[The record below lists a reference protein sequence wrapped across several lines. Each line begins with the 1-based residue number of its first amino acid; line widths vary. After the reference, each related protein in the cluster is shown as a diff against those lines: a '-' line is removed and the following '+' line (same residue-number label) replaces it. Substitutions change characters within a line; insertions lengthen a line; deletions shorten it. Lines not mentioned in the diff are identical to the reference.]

1 MEKFNSGRGNC
12 LRYICFKMLSQVP
25 FIMPKKCHII
35 PKISCEVKK
44 KMKRKMVVLML
55 TLGLLFCY
63 SNVVSASDDF
73 VFESNGDGTCKITET
88 GTFENVSELLIPSTN
103 YSNEQ
108 VTELDDYTLFKC
120 EAESVTI
127 SGLNGELHDSVL
139 EYSECKNLVIDSCN
153 LKIGSS
159 FASNLENLETLTIT
173 DCELEFDDYAFFKL
187 GDDATVNISNSTL
200 SFGDAAFEYSGIK
213 EITIDSCDI
222 NANSSFFGNSEDIV
236 SFTMKDSSCESKD
249 YAFYKLGDK
258 AAVSLAGCTGAFD
271 DGAFEYAEISD
282 LSIDNCELEFG
293 DSSFANNGKM
303 EKAQIGNGK
312 YTFGEYSFYKCDKAV
327 EFTIGGEAENNEYEI
342 DDSFGSYCT
351 DLTTLN
357 LGAGRYTV
365 GSSFF
370 SNCKSLADIVIN
382 DKSDLEA
389 DEYTFYGASDE
400 LKISYQNQVYGADSF
415 ANMIE

>member
-1 MEKFNSGRGNC
+1 MFQN
-12 LRYICFKMLSQVP
+12 V
-25 FIMPKKCHII
+25 I
-35 PKISCEVKK
+35 PSPIYYAGKLLYYSKINREVNK
-44 KMKRKMVVLML
+44 KMKRKIVVLML
-55 TLGLLFCY
+55 ALGSLFCY
-63 SNVVSASDDF
+63 STVVSASDDF
-73 VFESNGDGTCKITET
+73 IFESNGDGTCKITET
-88 GTFENVSELLIPSTN
+88 GTFENVPELLIPSVN
-103 YSNEQ
+103 SSNEQ
-108 VTELDDYTLFKC
+108 VTELDDYTLYKC
-120 EAESVTI
+120 EAETVTF
-127 SGLNGELHDSVL
+127 SGLNGELHEDVL

-159 FASNLENLETLTIT
+159 FAGNLEDLETLTIT
-173 DCELEFDDYAFFKL
+173 DCELEFDDYAFYKL

-200 SFGDAAFEYSGIK
+200 SFGDSAFEYSGIK

-236 SFTMKDSSCESKD
+236 SFTLKDSSFESKD

-258 AAVSLAGCTGAFD
+258 ATVVLTDCTGVFD
-271 DGAFEYAEISD
+271 ESAFEYAEISD
-282 LSIDNCELEFG
+282 LSIDDCELEFG

-327 EFTIGGEAENNEYEI
+327 EFTIGGEAEGNEYEM

-357 LGAGRYTV
+357 LGAGKYTV
-365 GSSFF
+365 GSEFF
-370 SNCKSLADIVIN
+370 SNCNSLADIVIN
-382 DKSDLEA
+382 DKSELEA

-400 LKISYQNQVYGADSF
+400 LKISYQNQVYDADSF